1 MIASPVTTNLCTESG
16 AYCVRPLTGN
26 LCIDS
31 PGYCDWLYKTGYPS
45 PIRQGAL
52 YVYTQA
58 TTTNISPLYQLDF
71 FDWTVLIIYFGILAI
86 LAIYGIYRVKQ
97 VIDFWRYSRFPPQPR
112 GEFAEAEL
120 PRLTVQLPLFNEM
133 YVVERLVQSI
143 TEIDYPR
150 HLLEIQV
157 LDDSTD
163 ETVKIAR
170 ATVAKYAAQGFDI
183 HYIHRDDRTGFK
195 AGALEHGLKTAKGN
209 LIAIFDADFV
219 PNPDFLRKLI
229 HHFTDPI
236 VGCAQMRW
244 SHINGSYNLL
254 TRLQTIMLDGH
265 FVVEQTTRNRS
276 GNFFNFNGTAG
287 IWRREA
293 IEMSGGWQHDTLTE
307 DTDLSFRAQLMGWRF
322 VYLLDEHAPAEI
334 PVEINA
340 FKAQQRRWA
349 KGVLQVWFKLYKRI
363 WAAPLPLRVKVE
375 IFFRLT
381 GNISYP
387 LMIVTSFMQFP
398 LLLVRY
404 NQGLH
409 QLMMLDL
416 PLLFFST
423 VSVVFFYGTTIY
435 YLDKKRGS
443 RLLHLPL
450 VMGLGI
456 GLAFSNAR
464 AVLEA
469 LAGVKSDFIRTPKY
483 RVEKTSDESW
493 KAKKYKRKHGWL
505 PLLEL
510 SFALYFVLAIGYAV
524 RMHMWGPIAFLLLFC
539 FGYGYMGTMSLLQN
553 ARPQRRMSRL
563 TPTKLNAFI
572 GGSHSRLGPEV
583 CAIDKKSG
591 SRP

>member
-1 MIASPVTTNLCTESG
+1 MLATNVGPYTSGLCIESAG
-16 AYCVRPLTGN
+16 YCVRPLTGD

-31 PGYCDWLYKTGYPS
+31 PGFCDWYVKTS
-45 PIRQGAL
+45 
-52 YVYTQA
+52 
-58 TTTNISPLYQLDF
+58 TNISPLYQLDA
-71 FDWTVLIIYFGILAI
+71 FDWTVLIIYFGILTV
-86 LAIYGIYRVKQ
+86 LAIYGVYRVKQ
-97 VIDFWRYSRFPPQPR
+97 VIDFWRYSRFPPKPK
-112 GEFAEAEL
+112 GEFTAAEL
-120 PRLTVQLPLFNEM
+120 PHITVQLPLFNEM
-133 YVVERLVQSI
+133 YVVERLVKAI

-150 HLLEIQV
+150 DRLEIQV

-163 ETVKIAR
+163 ETVSIAR
-170 ATVAKYAAQGFDI
+170 ATVEKYAARGFDI
-183 HYIHRDDRTGFK
+183 HYLHRDDRTGFK
-195 AGALEHGLKTAKGN
+195 AGALENGMKTAKGN

-219 PNPDFLRKLI
+219 PKPDFLHKLI

-265 FVVEQTTRNRS
+265 FVIEQTTRNRS

-322 VYLLDEHAPAEI
+322 VYLLDEEAPAEI

-340 FKAQQRRWA
+340 FKEQQRRWA
-349 KGVLQVWFKLYKRI
+349 KGVLQVWLKLYKRI
-363 WAAPLPLRVKVE
+363 WAAPLPLRVKLE
-375 IFFRLT
+375 MFFRLT

-387 LMIVTSFMQFP
+387 LMIVASFMQFP

-409 QLMMLDL
+409 QLMMLDV

-423 VSVVFFYGTTIY
+423 VSVVLFYGTAVW
-435 YLDKKRGS
+435 YLDEKRS
-443 RLLHLPL
+443 MRLLHLPL

-464 AVLEA
+464 AVFEA
-469 LAGVKSDFIRTPKY
+469 LAGVKSDFVRTPKY
-483 RVEKTSDESW
+483 QVEKTDDESW
-493 KAKKYKRKHGWL
+493 KSKKYKRKHGWL

-510 SFALYFVLAIGYAV
+510 SFALYFVLAIAYAV

-539 FGYGYMGTMSLLQN
+539 FGFGYMGTMSLLQTAGGQRLSSAWRRGGAV
-553 ARPQRRMSRL
+553 ARP
-563 TPTKLNAFI
+563 
-572 GGSHSRLGPEV
+572 
-583 CAIDKKSG
+583 
-591 SRP
+591 

>member
-1 MIASPVTTNLCTESG
+1 VSSLCTESG
-16 AYCVRPLTGN
+16 TYCGRPLTGD
-26 LCIDS
+26 LCIDA
-31 PGYCDWLYKTGYPS
+31 PGYCDWLYKTGYAS
-45 PIRQGAL
+45 SIRHGAS
-52 YVYTQA
+52 YVYVEA
-58 TTTNISPLYQLDF
+58 TTTNISPLYQLDA
-71 FDWTVLIIYFGILAI
+71 FDWTVLILYFGILTV
-86 LAIYGIYRVKQ
+86 LAIYGVYRVKQ
-97 VIDFWRYSRFPPQPR
+97 VIDFWRYSRFPPKPK
-112 GEFAEAEL
+112 GEFAEDEL
-120 PRLTVQLPLFNEM
+120 PHITVQLPLFNEM
-133 YVVERLVQSI
+133 YVVERLVKSV

-150 HLLEIQV
+150 GRMEIQV

-163 ETVKIAR
+163 ETVSIAR
-170 ATVAKYAAQGFDI
+170 TTVAKYASQGFDI

-195 AGALEHGLKTAKGN
+195 AGALENGMKTARGN
-209 LIAIFDADFV
+209 LVAIFDADFV
-219 PNPDFLRKLI
+219 PKPDFLRKLV

-287 IWRREA
+287 IWRRDA

-322 VYLLDEHAPAEI
+322 VYLLDEDAPAEI

-363 WAAPLPLRVKVE
+363 WHAPLPLRVKLE
-375 IFFRLT
+375 MFFRLT

-387 LMIVTSFMQFP
+387 LMIVASFMQFP

-409 QLMMLDL
+409 QLMMLDV

-423 VSVVFFYGTTIY
+423 VSVVFFYGTAVW
-435 YLDKKRGS
+435 YLDKKRGM

-469 LAGVKSDFIRTPKY
+469 LAGIKSDFVRTPKY
-483 RVEKTSDESW
+483 RVETTTDESW
-493 KAKKYKRKHGWL
+493 KGKKYKRKHGWL

-510 SFALYFVLAIGYAV
+510 SFALYFVLAISYALW
-524 RMHMWGPIAFLLLFC
+524 MHMWGPIAFLLLFC
-539 FGYGYMGTMSLLQN
+539 FGYGYMGTMSLLQT
-553 ARPQRRMSRL
+553 A
-563 TPTKLNAFI
+563 
-572 GGSHSRLGPEV
+572 GGSRFASFR
-583 CAIDKKSG
+583 
-591 SRP
+591 RPAAKTS

>member
-1 MIASPVTTNLCTESG
+1 MLALLAPIGHPPTGDLC
-16 AYCVRPLTGN
+16 V
-26 LCIDS
+26 DS
-31 PGYCDWLYKTGYPS
+31 PGFCDWYYKTS
-45 PIRQGAL
+45 A
-52 YVYTQA
+52 
-58 TTTNISPLYQLDF
+58 NISSLYQLDAL
-71 FDWTVLIIYFGILAI
+71 DWTVLIVYFGILTI
-86 LAIYGIYRVKQ
+86 LAIYGVYRVKQ
-97 VIDFWRYSRFPPQPR
+97 VTEFWRYRKFPPKAKAA
-112 GEFAEAEL
+112 FAESEL
-120 PRLTVQLPLFNEM
+120 PHVTLQLPLFNEM
-133 YVVERLVQSI
+133 YVVERLVKAV

-150 HLLEIQV
+150 DRMEIQV

-163 ETVKIAR
+163 ETMVIAR
-170 ATVAKYAAQGFDI
+170 ATVEKYGRAGFDI
-183 HYIHRDDRTGFK
+183 HYIHRSDRTGFK
-195 AGALEHGLKTAKGN
+195 AGALENGMKTAKGN

-219 PNPDFLRKLI
+219 PKPDFLRKLI
-229 HHFTDPI
+229 HHFTDPTI
-236 VGCAQMRW
+236 GCAQMRW
-244 SHINGSYNLL
+244 AHINGSYNLL

-322 VYLLDEHAPAEI
+322 VYLLDEEAPAEI

-349 KGVLQVWFKLYKRI
+349 KGVLQVWFKLYRRI
-363 WAAPLPLRVKVE
+363 WYAQLPLRVKLE
-375 IFFRLT
+375 MFFRLT

-387 LMIVTSFMQFP
+387 LMIVASFMQFP

-409 QLMMLDL
+409 QLMMLDV

-423 VSVVFFYGTTIY
+423 VSVVLFYGSAVW
-435 YLDKKRGS
+435 YLDRSRGA
-443 RLLHLPL
+443 RLWHLPL

-469 LAGVKSDFIRTPKY
+469 LAGVKSDFVRTPKY
-483 RVEKTSDESW
+483 RVEKTDDESW
-493 KAKKYKRKHGWL
+493 KGKKYKRKHGWL

-510 SFALYFVLAIGYAV
+510 SFALYFVLAIAYAL
-524 RMHMWGPIAFLLLFC
+524 RMHMFGPIVFLLLFC
-539 FGYGYMGTMSLLQN
+539 FGYGYMGTMSLLQTAGGRRLSSAWRRSGAI
-553 ARPQRRMSRL
+553 ARP
-563 TPTKLNAFI
+563 
-572 GGSHSRLGPEV
+572 
-583 CAIDKKSG
+583 
-591 SRP
+591 